1 MNCSNSRWLAVAATA
16 MVLVSTVALTG
27 NSVASGAERSSGSAS
42 GVWPGVGQI
51 CGPGPGG
58 ASSVR
63 GVSTKTINVAV
74 FTDAANTV
82 QPGLDVEFPQF
93 AGAFAKWCNAAG
105 SMEPGAGFVV
115 DTEDGALFNAGQVMT
130 QACQKASCP
139 SGAVYV
145 LDTAAVPI
153 RVACGLGQIT
163 PFTVSDQSVDAALQV
178 NPGGINNSQMEAG
191 WYGALAKKSPK
202 AIKDF
207 GTGGANQAS
216 ILEQEHK
223 DEQATVAQG
232 YKVVDFQE
240 PPLSV
245 TDWAPYIEEA
255 QSKGVEALEPAASS
269 NVGPYFEAMQTAGY
283 NPAFV
288 YMYANLYVKAT
299 AQATASMHLP
309 PTYLALVD
317 WPFELAS
324 QSPGLTELDSVMHKY
339 APGTAIDQ
347 NDELAATSWVL
358 FAKSATACG
367 ANLTVSCVLSHAAAQ
382 KNWTRAT
389 SRPRWPKRP
398 CRTRTPPRA
407 TASPWSSSKAGSSPW
422 DKSLTDPNNQI
433 WHCDPKTLFKVSS
446 AGG

>member
-1 MNCSNSRWLAVAATA
+1 MNCSNSRWLTVAASA
-16 MVLVSTVALTG
+16 MVLISTVALAG
-27 NSVASGAERSSGSAS
+27 NSVASAAERSSGSAS

-63 GVSTKTINVAV
+63 GVSTKAINVAV

-105 SMEPGAGFVV
+105 GIDGRQIVV

-130 QACQKASCP
+130 QACQKDFMSV
-139 SGAVYV
+139 GGGLV

-191 WYGALAKKSPK
+191 WYGALAKKYPK

-223 DEQATVAQG
+223 DEQAAVAQG

-240 PPLSV
+240 PPLRV

-283 NPAFV
+283 DPAFV

-299 AQATASMHLP
+299 AQATASIHLP

-358 FAKSATACG
+358 FAKSAMACG

-382 KNWTRAT
+382 KNWSAGDIQAPVAQEAM
-389 SRPRWPKRP
+389 SDQNP
-398 CRTRTPPRA
+398 TPSDCF
-407 TASPWSSSKAGSSPW
+407 TMVQLQGGKFTW

-433 WHCDPKTLFKVSS
+433 WHCNPKTLFKVSS
-446 AGG
+446 AGS